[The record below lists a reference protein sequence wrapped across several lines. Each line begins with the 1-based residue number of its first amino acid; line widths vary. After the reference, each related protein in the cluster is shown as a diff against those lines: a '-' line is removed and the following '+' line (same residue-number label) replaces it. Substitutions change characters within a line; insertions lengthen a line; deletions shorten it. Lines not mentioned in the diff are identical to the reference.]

1 MDPLLATLRGTHTV
15 RAQEWAS
22 RPALVYCIRG
32 SALSQGASGNDLLS
46 DLGWVTTSL
55 LNADG
60 SGADLP
66 DGGWSTLDWGTP
78 GTIGTN
84 ATNDKFQSP
93 AIFADPMGFNTAMRL
108 LGSQRPPNKF
118 VAEWWGA
125 FTTDSANETTSGFGL
140 VEAGGSAGTANDRF
154 AWISS
159 NSANLIIGS
168 GAAAGSAVGPAVA
181 QQLLCHRIVLNRA
194 DQTLTWFTS
203 TDGITF
209 TQRATL
215 AIETDLLPVSFGM
228 FMGATNSP
236 QLYGDA
242 LFYYV

>member
-1 MDPLLATLRGTHTV
+1 M
-15 RAQEWAS
+15 
-22 RPALVYCIRG
+22 RPALVYVIKG
-32 SALSQGASGNDLLS
+32 SALSQGAAGNALLS
-46 DLGWVTTSL
+46 DLGWITTSL

-66 DGGWSTLDWGTP
+66 DGAWSTLDWGTP

-93 AIFADPMGFNTAMRL
+93 AIFADPMGFLEAQKL
-108 LGSQRPPNKF
+108 LGSAKPPNSF
-118 VAEWWGA
+118 VADFWAA
-125 FTTDSANETTSGFGL
+125 FTTDSANETTSGIGL
-140 VEAGGSAGTANDRF
+140 VEAGGAAGTSNDRF
-154 AWISS
+154 AWVSS

-181 QQLLCHRIVLNRA
+181 QQLLNHRIVINRA
-194 DQTLTWFTS
+194 TQVMTWYTS
-203 TDGITF
+203 SDGITF
-209 TQRATL
+209 TSRATL

-236 QLYGDA
+236 QLYGTA
-242 LFYYV
+242 YFYYI